1 MRGNITLRETDDRLY
16 FGNGRMTLCFDR
28 ASGNWLSLESE
39 LLSLAPSGLPDCVL
53 RLGGHSGSTL
63 HEGLN
68 VNWAGQLFTG
78 THVEGADIRLTG
90 HSLRQTQSA
99 VQLVLSGEFGRFR
112 LNRIY
117 ELTDDGLLCRRFE
130 AEYRGDEPEFLRGA
144 AYYTPVLTGLTHA
157 EFPGGSIPGENELGK
172 RACPRV
178 AENGY
183 DLESSG
189 AALGSGTDVLVLHDE
204 TRVLSAYNA
213 LIDRERSAFHVVGT
227 PAGYA
232 IRQGAPVCARLEPGD
247 SLTFGCQYL
256 NLTTGC
262 WWDEVNRIGRFYETL
277 GHRVNPSTTREALKG
292 LTIYETEIG
301 IVRFR
306 PDKCHHV
313 YDTLEDL
320 TRDLPRLRDL
330 GYNCVQLMPSFPFP
344 GYSVYDLKRPEMQ
357 HSLGADLRP
366 FVRRAHAL
374 GLKVILDVLLHGVI
388 DKEISRWN
396 AKTYSS
402 RKYYY
407 PEWEKACEYEV
418 SPLRREHPDWFI
430 RQDDGE
436 IFRVYTW
443 SFDWASRGLQD
454 WLTEALAHCVRELD
468 VDGFRFDAPT
478 WVNAANFAENLPY
491 RADKSLLLG
500 IVEGFRRAR
509 AAVDP
514 IKPGLVWLTEPE
526 FVAMRSTMD
535 VTYTYSTLGLWPRL
549 FDGRLTARQLQ
560 DFYAVRKRLNP
571 LGSLYVN
578 WMDNHDSWNDGTK
591 ETGQYSYERFS
602 PTFARSLLAL
612 ALFQEGAYMAYAGC
626 EKLDP
631 DYYRR
636 LLALRRREPIFREG
650 ECSFEAV
657 HAGSDDLICLYWR
670 SARERLLAVVNLTER
685 AVSSSL
691 CGLPEG
697 RYVDLV
703 EGGEY
708 AGGTVSLP
716 AGGCLLLK
724 RVAE

>member
-39 LLSLAPSGLPDCVL
+39 LLALSPSGLPDCVL
-53 RLGGHSGSTL
+53 RLGGRSGSTL

-90 HSLRQTQSA
+90 HCLRQTQDA
-99 VQLVLSGEFGRFR
+99 VELILRGEVGDF
-112 LNRIY
+112 LLDRIY
-117 ELTDDGLLCRRFE
+117 SLTDEGLLIRRFE
-130 AEYRGDEPEFLRGA
+130 ATYRGETTEFVRGA
-144 AYYTPVLTGLTHA
+144 VYYTPAFSGLTFA
-157 EFPGGSIPGENELGK
+157 EYPGSVIPGENDLRRGT
-172 RACPRV
+172 APSVC
-178 AENGY
+178 ENGY
-183 DLESSG
+183 DLSRE
-189 AALGSGTDVLVLHDE
+189 GSTLCGGVDILVAHDE
-204 TRVLSAYNA
+204 TRVLSVYNL
-213 LIDRERSAFHVVGT
+213 LIDRERSLIDLAAANGGCSV
-227 PAGYA
+227 
-232 IRQGAPVCARLEPGD
+232 RQCAPVCARLNPGD
-247 SLTFGCQYL
+247 TLTFGGQCL
-256 NLTTGC
+256 NLTGGD
-262 WWDEVNRIGRFYETL
+262 WRDEVSRIGRFYESI
-277 GHRVNPSTTREALKG
+277 GHRVNPSTPREALKD
-292 LTIYETEIG
+292 LVIYETEIG

-313 YDTLEDL
+313 YDALEDL

-344 GYSVYDLKRPEMQ
+344 GYTVYDLQRPEKQ
-357 HSLGADLRP
+357 HSLGADLKP
-366 FVRRAHAL
+366 FIERAHAL
-374 GLKVILDVLLHGVI
+374 GMKVILDVLLHGVI
-388 DKEISRWN
+388 DKEIARWN
-396 AKTYSS
+396 AQTYSS

-407 PEWEKACEYEV
+407 PEWEKECEYEV
-418 SPLRREHPDWFI
+418 CPLRTEHPDWFI

-443 SFDWASRGLQD
+443 SFDWANRGLQD
-454 WLTEALAHCVRELD
+454 WLCQALIHYVRDLD

-571 LGSLYVN
+571 LGALYVN

-591 ETGQYSYERFS
+591 ETGEYSYERFS

-626 EKLDP
+626 ETLDP

-657 HAGSDDLICLYWR
+657 HAESDGLICLYWR
-670 SARERLLAVVNLTER
+670 SARERLLAVVNLSDR

-708 AGGTVSLP
+708 AGGSVSLP

-724 RVAE
+724 RAAE